1 MGRPKLRDTTAYSR
15 MAGVRLRVDEDT
27 GLKALGKA
35 LGLSPSRIIRRLIRE
50 AITGGP
56 DYFDEDVKEIRLM
69 HVHLAAVGRNLN
81 QLVRAA
87 NRGEPILNEDV
98 QRMVDVLRL
107 QVAGIED
114 RYLTAVRAAAKRTWE
129 PLYQEAGLPSPFDQT
144 EATEAATGRPTR
156 HPGRGPERAE
166 REDADELEG

>member
-35 LGLSPSRIIRRLIRE
+35 LGVSPSRIIRRLIRE

-56 DYFDEDVKEIRLM
+56 DYFKDGVQEIRLM

-81 QLVRAA
+81 QLVRAV
-87 NRGEPILNEDV
+87 NRGHAPDQAELLSILNTLGLLAHSAEEFYRAEV
-98 QRMVDVLRL
+98 RKTVKK
-107 QVAGIED
+107 
-114 RYLTAVRAAAKRTWE
+114 VRAAV
-129 PLYQEAGLPSPFDQT
+129 
-144 EATEAATGRPTR
+144 AAAQP
-156 HPGRGPERAE
+156 H
-166 REDADELEG
+166 